1 MAPTFL
7 STHGE
12 PSAWHHTANVG
23 AVSEVSGPRLS
34 STSYENEMVQN
45 FGQSTAISL
54 DVLNLQLSTP
64 GPVVCQQG
72 VVSVLSSGR
81 SGMQQ
86 ADNSS
91 LTQGKGK
98 NCLRYHSPLSTL
110 PALIGASAFAF
121 NKYAHKPYIF

>member
-1 MAPTFL
+1 MAPPFL

-12 PSAWHHTANVG
+12 LSARHRTTNAGVLL
-23 AVSEVSGPRLS
+23 EVSGPRQS

-54 DVLNLQLSTP
+54 DVLNLLLSTP
-64 GPVVCQQG
+64 GPVVGGYGANQG

-86 ADNSS
+86 GVNNG
-91 LTQGKGK
+91 LIQGKGK
-98 NCLRYHSPLSTL
+98 NCLMPAFSPFVLFEISYL
-110 PALIGASAFAF
+110 
-121 NKYAHKPYIF
+121 

>member
-12 PSAWHHTANVG
+12 PSAWHHTANAG
-23 AVSEVSGPRLS
+23 ALLEVSGPRLS

-54 DVLNLQLSTP
+54 DVLNPQLSTP
-64 GPVVCQQG
+64 GPVVGRYGANLCQQG

-86 ADNSS
+86 GVKSS

-98 NCLRYHSPLSTL
+98 NCLMPTFSPFVLFEISYL
-110 PALIGASAFAF
+110 
-121 NKYAHKPYIF
+121 